1 LLVTAEISEN
11 DIVQLYVSGAATTG
25 QQTGNFNVSAASRDY
40 TAVGYV
46 VTPCGTEFSEP
57 GNGVTGYCLAAG
69 TLVTLHDGS
78 HKRIEDV
85 TYQDRLRVWDF
96 DRGEFTSAPPVW
108 IMQRGFT
115 HSFNELEFSDGSVLR
130 TIVQHRI
137 FNQEAGR
144 FTYPMSD
151 ETPLG
156 TTTFNQQ
163 GEKIRLVARRVV
175 REPVAYY
182 NVITH
187 HHLNLFANSI
197 LTSCRLSNLYAIEN
211 MRYVRDER
219 RLHSRAELADIPERF
234 FSGLRLAEQPM
245 KPDEIRWYVNRLMAR
260 EALPSGSGDRV
271 VAHPTQ
277 GVSASLRRI

>member
-1 LLVTAEISEN
+1 
-11 DIVQLYVSGAATTG
+11 
-25 QQTGNFNVSAASRDY
+25 
-40 TAVGYV
+40 
-46 VTPCGTEFSEP
+46 
-57 GNGVTGYCLAAG
+57 
-69 TLVTLHDGS
+69 
-78 HKRIEDV
+78 
-85 TYQDRLRVWDF
+85 
-96 DRGEFTSAPPVW
+96 
-108 IMQRGFT
+108 
-115 HSFNELEFSDGSVLR
+115 
-130 TIVQHRI
+130 
-137 FNQEAGR
+137 
-144 FTYPMSD
+144 
-151 ETPLG
+151 
-156 TTTFNQQ
+156 
-163 GEKIRLVARRVV
+163 
-175 REPVAYY
+175 VAYY